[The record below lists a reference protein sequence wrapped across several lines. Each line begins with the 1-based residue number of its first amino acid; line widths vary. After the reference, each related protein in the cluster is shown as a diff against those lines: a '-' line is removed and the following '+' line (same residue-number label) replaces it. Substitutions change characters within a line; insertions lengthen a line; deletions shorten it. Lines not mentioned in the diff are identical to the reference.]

1 MIKNRFLCKTN
12 EQGITTIF
20 VVVVM
25 LLLFT
30 ASCNGDNK
38 EVVVVAFDPETTYTL
53 RTTDYTTQFS
63 DSGITRYRAIAK
75 EFLKFDKAK
84 EPFSYFPEGIYVEKF
99 DTLFNIE
106 ASLKADTAYNY
117 EKKGLWKLIGNV
129 RVENLEGKKFET
141 SLLFWDQKEEKVYS
155 DKYIRIQED
164 DKIITGIG
172 FESNQNMTQYKIFN
186 SQGVFPVSESVT
198 TDSAQNIVPVD
209 SMSIAAT
216 LLWRLFRRSNRYR
229 RKKWFHENWCRPR
242 WIKRSK
248 GALTYILISLA
259 FSAFFSGW
267 RLPLSLPISYV
278 SNLIKRKKA

>member
-141 SLLFWDQKEEKVYS
+141 SLLFLDQKEEKVYS

-209 SMSIAAT
+209 SMSIAANPAMET
-216 LLWRLFRRSNRYR
+216 VPQKQSVQKEKVVP
-229 RKKWFHENWCRPR
+229 RKLVPAEMDKT
-242 WIKRSK
+242 K
-248 GALTYILISLA
+248 
-259 FSAFFSGW
+259 
-267 RLPLSLPISYV
+267 
-278 SNLIKRKKA
+278 

>member
-53 RTTDYTTQFS
+53 RTTDYATQFS

-209 SMSIAAT
+209 SMSIAANPAMET
-216 LLWRLFRRSNRYR
+216 VPQKQSVQKEKVVP
-229 RKKWFHENWCRPR
+229 RKLVPAEMDKT
-242 WIKRSK
+242 K
-248 GALTYILISLA
+248 
-259 FSAFFSGW
+259 
-267 RLPLSLPISYV
+267 
-278 SNLIKRKKA
+278 

>member
-1 MIKNRFLCKTN
+1 MI
-12 EQGITTIF
+12 
-20 VVVVM
+20 
-25 LLLFT
+25 
-30 ASCNGDNK
+30 
-38 EVVVVAFDPETTYTL
+38 
-53 RTTDYTTQFS
+53 
-63 DSGITRYRAIAK
+63 
-75 EFLKFDKAK
+75 
-84 EPFSYFPEGIYVEKF
+84 KF

-198 TDSAQNIVPVD
+198 TDSTQNIVPVD
-209 SMSIAAT
+209 SMPIAANPAMET
-216 LLWRLFRRSNRYR
+216 VPQKQPAQKEKVVP
-229 RKKWFHENWCRPR
+229 RKLVPAEMDKT
-242 WIKRSK
+242 K
-248 GALTYILISLA
+248 
-259 FSAFFSGW
+259 
-267 RLPLSLPISYV
+267 
-278 SNLIKRKKA
+278 

>member
-1 MIKNRFLCKTN
+1 M
-12 EQGITTIF
+12 
-20 VVVVM
+20 
-25 LLLFT
+25 
-30 ASCNGDNK
+30 
-38 EVVVVAFDPETTYTL
+38 
-53 RTTDYTTQFS
+53 
-63 DSGITRYRAIAK
+63 
-75 EFLKFDKAK
+75 
-84 EPFSYFPEGIYVEKF
+84 EKF

-198 TDSAQNIVPVD
+198 TDSTQI
-209 SMSIAAT
+209 
-216 LLWRLFRRSNRYR
+216 LFQ
-229 RKKWFHENWCRPR
+229 
-242 WIKRSK
+242 
-248 GALTYILISLA
+248 
-259 FSAFFSGW
+259 
-267 RLPLSLPISYV
+267 
-278 SNLIKRKKA
+278 

>member
-20 VVVVM
+20 AVVVM

-53 RTTDYTTQFS
+53 RTTDYTTQ
-63 DSGITRYRAIAK
+63 
-75 EFLKFDKAK
+75 
-84 EPFSYFPEGIYVEKF
+84 FSYFPEGIYVEKF

-198 TDSAQNIVPVD
+198 TDSTQNIVPVD
-209 SMSIAAT
+209 SMPIAANPAMET
-216 LLWRLFRRSNRYR
+216 VPQKQPAQKEKVVP
-229 RKKWFHENWCRPR
+229 RKLVPAEMDKT
-242 WIKRSK
+242 K
-248 GALTYILISLA
+248 
-259 FSAFFSGW
+259 
-267 RLPLSLPISYV
+267 
-278 SNLIKRKKA
+278 

>member
-20 VVVVM
+20 AVVVM

-84 EPFSYFPEGIYVEKF
+84 EPFS
-99 DTLFNIE
+99 
-106 ASLKADTAYNY
+106 Y

-198 TDSAQNIVPVD
+198 TDSTQNIVPVD
-209 SMSIAAT
+209 SMPIAANPAMET
-216 LLWRLFRRSNRYR
+216 VPQKQPAQKEKVVP
-229 RKKWFHENWCRPR
+229 RKLVPAEMDKT
-242 WIKRSK
+242 K
-248 GALTYILISLA
+248 
-259 FSAFFSGW
+259 
-267 RLPLSLPISYV
+267 
-278 SNLIKRKKA
+278 